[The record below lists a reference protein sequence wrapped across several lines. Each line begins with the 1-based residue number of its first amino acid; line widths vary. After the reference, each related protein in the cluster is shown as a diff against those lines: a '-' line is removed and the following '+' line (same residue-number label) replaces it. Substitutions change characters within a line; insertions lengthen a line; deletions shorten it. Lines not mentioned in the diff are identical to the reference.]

1 MQHTLERLSFPS
13 VRSFRFDRVHQTA
26 HRTAPRF
33 SRRLFGA
40 DPREVSQYLV
50 EVDQATQNLVEALEH
65 ELHELEAHLRAC
77 NEESLV
83 QR

>member
-50 EVDQATQNLVEALEH
+50 EVDQATQPVKSRPAAMQHIRRFVEL
-65 ELHELEAHLRAC
+65 LHL
-77 NEESLV
+77 
-83 QR
+83 